1 VIAGQRHPELGG
13 APDKLDIVGVN
24 CYSFGQMEFRE
35 QGPHVALPPKD
46 PRIKPLGDLLVRAW
60 ERYRRP
66 MIVGETSGLGDSRA
80 AWLEDIVEE
89 TLAAVRR
96 GIDLHGVC
104 LFPGVDMPNWH
115 TGEWLHNG
123 IADLE
128 PDGDDLRRAPFAP
141 YVAELRRW
149 QQELNHVTELDADPL
164 SDPVNLD
171 DIRAAADRLAMRPD
185 KDWH

>member
-1 VIAGQRHPELGG
+1 MH
-13 APDKLDIVGVN
+13 
-24 CYSFGQMEFRE
+24 
-35 QGPHVALPPKD
+35 
-46 PRIKPLGDLLVRAW
+46 
-60 ERYRRP
+60 
-66 MIVGETSGLGDSRA
+66 VGETSVLGDGRP

-89 TLAAVRR
+89 SLAAVRH

-128 PDGDDLRRAPFAP
+128 PGPDGDDLRRVPFPP

-149 QQELNHVTELDADPL
+149 QKELNRATELDEDPL

-171 DIRAAADRLAMRPD
+171 DVRAAADRLAMRSD
-185 KDWH
+185 QDWH